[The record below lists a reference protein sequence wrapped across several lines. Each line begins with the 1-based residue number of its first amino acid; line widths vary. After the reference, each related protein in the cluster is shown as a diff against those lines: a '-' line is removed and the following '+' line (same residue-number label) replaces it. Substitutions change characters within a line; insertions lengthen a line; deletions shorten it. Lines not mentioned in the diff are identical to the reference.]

1 MKIYTWTDGTHYD
14 VLPAIMDNTSPITE
28 SWWLAHG
35 GTIEE
40 VPDPPTPPPV
50 VRYSKYKLKLA
61 CEKRNLWEQVRTLI
75 ELAGKWESFL
85 LINDI
90 AADNQELQDVM
101 PDIIA
106 KFGAETVAAVLAE
119 SVAE

>member
-1 MKIYTWTDGTHYD
+1 MKKYIYDNQEYD
-14 VLPAIMDNTSPITE
+14 EIPAWLWGDTSPINE
-28 SWWLAHG
+28 RWWTAHG
-35 GTIEE
+35 GTITE

-50 VRYSKYKLKLA
+50 VRYSKYKLKLV
-61 CEKRNLWEQVRTLI
+61 CEKRHLWEQVRTLI

-119 SVAE
+119 SVAD